1 MATYYVRNDG
11 NNANTGLGPNANQA
25 WQTIQYALRVGS
37 PVTGGDIIYI
47 APGRY
52 YELVKI
58 GISTPASEVQILGDP
73 TCQRFTDLAPGIIRW
88 TNLPSDSS
96 GGQQSV
102 ILLTNATPN
111 LTFRFIYFD
120 IWSRFTTQ
128 TFSTGGNT
136 IFERC
141 VIAYGG
147 NSANLAF
154 SIPSTH
160 PNFRFSNNIVIG
172 TAYIIF
178 GSGAGTFDANY
189 YIVNNIFVNLAG
201 AGTRVQVQG
210 TCGGGV
216 FYNNTLLGGA
226 LSSTGTNTTNP
237 WKVYNNV
244 LWGGV
249 AESMRTDTL
258 GGLVGDYNRVASE
271 AGVYQYVAGTN
282 DQLQFQACQF
292 SFGADR
298 LFGIGTNDF
307 FAPYTNAAITNAG
320 QPDSNVVTITAGTAE
335 IPQGGVVYKVGDSMV
350 FTSTVGNLLAGTIF
364 KVATVTSTTSFT
376 LTGITPNVSG
386 TVIHRRIRPTVDMY
400 DAPNQFTNVGNK
412 GALVKYALSTIGQY
426 LPQER
431 QSTAVRLVPGSTSN
445 SLTVFLGATG
455 LVFNTPNLVARY
467 IRNNGASVSVPLVSQ
482 TIGGAW
488 VAGGFCEIDPVN
500 LPGFYRFDLPNEAID
515 NYTTA
520 LGIAIKGAV
529 GTNGAYITAELE
541 QSTTLIS
548 TTGYKL
554 ISDQL
559 GANGAL
565 DVIKGSSIT
574 VKLQITDVNQKPV
587 PIGSATC
594 TVQVYSLNNLVATY
608 PVVIQYQSNGEM
620 TFVLDT
626 AVTTAPGSYN
636 IYVNRNNGG
645 SDTVVYGPMK
655 LTVSNL

>member
-25 WQTIQYALRVGS
+25 WQTIQWALRTGS
-37 PVTGGDIIYI
+37 PVSGGDTVYI

-52 YELVKI
+52 AENITVAM
-58 GISTPASEVQILGDP
+58 SSPSSEVLITGNP
-73 TCQRFTDLAPGIIRW
+73 TSSQFADVPPGIIR
-88 TNLPSDSS
+88 
-96 GGQQSV
+96 
-102 ILLTNATPN
+102 LTNCTSDATIPVQTVTLFLCTSKNNLRFEYIFWESYSRYTDSIVFTNCSN
-111 LTFRFIYFD
+111 LTFRKCIFQLVALETRMVINCDSLTSNITFD
-120 IWSRFTTQ
+120 SNITHAHGGYPQFNGSSGTSHNVIISR
-128 TFSTGGNT
+128 
-136 IFERC
+136 
-141 VIAYGG
+141 
-147 NSANLAF
+147 NLF
-154 SIPSTH
+154 L
-160 PNFRFSNNIVIG
+160 G
-172 TAYIIF
+172 Q
-178 GSGAGTFDANY
+178 SGIKLAGT
-189 YIVNNIFVNLAG
+189 LG
-201 AGTRVQVQG
+201 QVY
-210 TCGGGV
+210 V
-216 FYNNTLLGGA
+216 YNNTVAVAGAVAFNAAGLGHGIIRI
-226 LSSTGTNTTNP
+226 
-237 WKVYNNV
+237 YNNILMWSNSTIINV
-244 LWGGV
+244 STAGV
-249 AESMRTDTL
+249 ASGNYNRYGGD
-258 GGLVGDYNRVASE
+258 GGLFNYTAASNDRS
-271 AGVYQYVAGTN
+271 GVLG
-282 DQLQFQACQF
+282 L
-292 SFGADR
+292 SFGAER

-307 FAPYTNAAITNAG
+307 YAPYFGSANYISG
-320 QPDSNVVTITAGTAE
+320 EPLSSSVSVTSGVAD
-335 IPQGGVVYKVGDSMV
+335 IPMGGNTYVANDRVQ
-350 FTSTVGNLLAGTIF
+350 FTTTLGNLVSTNTYTISS
-364 KVATVTSTTSFT
+364 VTGTTSFVLSGVT
-376 LTGITPNVSG
+376 PTISGTIRHSRLRSSVDVYDTPWDSTTTPNV
-386 TVIHRRIRPTVDMY
+386 
-400 DAPNQFTNVGNK
+400 
-412 GALVKYALSTIGQY
+412 GALTQKALSTIGQY
-426 LPQER
+426 LPSER
-431 QSTAVRLVPGSTSN
+431 QSTAVRLVPGSTNN

-455 LVFNTPNLVARY
+455 LVFNTPNLFARY

-488 VAGGFCEIDPVN
+488 VAGGFCEVDPVN
-500 LPGFYRFDLPNEAID
+500 LPGFYRFDLPNEAIA

-520 LGIAIKGAV
+520 LSIAIKGAV

-608 PVVIQYQSNGEM
+608 PVVVQYQSNGEM